1 MTKDMRK
8 FIVQLN
14 IYLRNDNNNLKQ
26 LITEINWNNDLK
38 EIISATSSHLC
49 FSNSNYYEQTSE
61 RTKKKFLSEKIV
73 TQILL
78 ART

>member
-26 LITEINWNNDLK
+26 LITEINWNK
-38 EIISATSSHLC
+38 MI
-49 FSNSNYYEQTSE
+49 
-61 RTKKKFLSEKIV
+61 
-73 TQILL
+73 
-78 ART
+78 